1 MKLGLAKVER
11 LNLGLSAGAVA
22 ASFALATPHFATSLA
37 LGAFVEAINFGAI
50 HRGARALFEGEPAGA
65 RGWVGVFSMRFVLL
79 ALAIFM
85 TLQAGADP
93 VAFLIGLSL
102 VMPATLI
109 DAWIHRPPVID
120 PAELPVL
127 FEEESED
134 DREYWESYSIWRPGR
149 LLTSE
154 NAAELRTQLAG
165 GAPSTDGLRSG
176 ADAHPPSGP
185 QPETSPAPHRGA
197 ADSDERSS

>member
-11 LNLGLSAGAVA
+11 WNLGLSAGAVA
-22 ASFALATPHFATSLA
+22 ASFALVTPHFATSLA
-37 LGAFVEAINFGAI
+37 AGAFLEAINFGAI
-50 HRGARALFEGEPAGA
+50 HRAGRRLFDLDSEDEPAPA
-65 RGWVGVFSMRFVLL
+65 KAWVGVFSMRFMLL
-79 ALAIFM
+79 ALAIFV

-127 FEEESED
+127 FEEESEQD
-134 DREYWESYSIWRPGR
+134 EEYWESYSIWRPGR

-154 NAAELRTQLAG
+154 NAAELRAELADSQT
-165 GAPSTDGLRSG
+165 P
-176 ADAHPPSGP
+176 
-185 QPETSPAPHRGA
+185 
-197 ADSDERSS
+197 DSDERSS